1 MTRRLLTGALVAGLA
16 LLAGCPDNP
25 YEADTWIE
33 KLDDQREAE
42 RAVTELEHLGDPKAI
57 PALGRTWDKQG
68 KPVRVLQVIIDL
80 AQPLTPKEAEE
91 KFLTNFAKT
100 GRKSSWDKAL
110 PILKQAVSEIDSAN
124 PRSLDSAVKAADA
137 LGDAQIEQAEE
148 ILIELANDPEHKLDN
163 KALRVRLAAIVALGK
178 YKDARAISALSAML
192 KKSLDD
198 YAQADE
204 EGKAAKDDN
213 AKKGAFE
220 RSRDAGVQAGAAINA
235 LSEMRSPQA
244 TPVLIE
250 AMYRLPG
257 LATQTR
263 RALVASGAGV
273 APEMKKILKGEHAE
287 VNQLFTEKRLDKFCP
302 PGAPA
307 TDCKPVSARDFYA
320 ALILGDLY
328 DTTATPELLAALA
341 RDPLPVYYTADGP
354 SPNSQHNA
362 IFDALRKIGAADA
375 AVKARAVWSDPKQPV
390 VERALAVGAYGFL
403 ARDAS
408 AIAELRKLVNDPG
421 TDGGLRQEMLTTIAR
436 VAQDAGDLEVF
447 QALAKL
453 NHDKYVEAKKKSE
466 GKEKTTYDTAK
477 KALADAKKK
486 FADAK
491 AAFLK
496 EGGARKA
503 SAATIQA
510 MTDAQKEVDGADE
523 KHDDARA
530 EWKPLDDERQ
540 AYLDF
545 TRGVELHIAR
555 VEIALF
561 CKKDAAC
568 YGKTLAGA
576 MLKTDAEK
584 VKAAEEIGARLAK
597 SGYIKDWNEWSN
609 DDKKLLIPAQA
620 ERAMLELGKMGQAA
634 GSQLTAML
642 DAATTDDR
650 IVRQSILLALPKVA
664 KLPCAECEQKLAAAV
679 KAGEGKSTISDLNV
693 ETMIL
698 RNYFS
703 WAGGN
708 KPSEPAPAPA
718 PAP

>member
-1 MTRRLLTGALVAGLA
+1 MNRRLLAGALVVGLA
-16 LLAGCPDNP
+16 FTAGCPDNP
-25 YEADTWIE
+25 YEADTWID
-33 KLDDQREAE
+33 KLDDSREAE

-57 PALGRTWDKQG
+57 PALGRAWDKQG

-100 GRKSSWDKAL
+100 GRPASWDKAM
-110 PILKQAVSEIDSAN
+110 PVLKQAVTEIDSAN

-137 LGDAQIEQAEE
+137 LGDAGTEQAEE
-148 ILIELANDPEHKLDN
+148 ILIELANDPEHKLDA
-163 KALRVRLAAIVALGK
+163 KALRVRLSAIVALGK
-178 YKDARAISALSAML
+178 YKDERAISALSAML

-220 RSRDAGVQAGAAINA
+220 RSRDAGIQAGAAINA
-235 LSEMRSPQA
+235 LAEMRSPAA

-257 LATQTR
+257 LATQVR

-273 APEMKKILKGEHAE
+273 APELKKILKGDHAE
-287 VNQLFTEKRLDKFCP
+287 VNKLFAEKKLDKFCP

-307 TDCKPVSARDFYA
+307 TDCKPISAKDFYA

-328 DTTATPELLAALA
+328 DTSATPELLIALA
-341 RDPLPVYYTADGP
+341 RPPLPVYYTAEGP
-354 SPNSQHNA
+354 SPNTQHNA

-375 AVKARAVWSDPKQPV
+375 AGKAKAVWEDAKQPV

-408 AIAELRKLVNDPG
+408 AIPQLRDLVNNPA
-421 TDGGLRQEMLTTIAR
+421 TDAGLRQEMLTTIAR
-436 VAQDAGDLEVF
+436 VAQDAGDLVVF
-447 QALAKL
+447 KNLAKL
-453 NHDKYVEAKKKSE
+453 NREKYVEAKKKAE
-466 GKEKTTYDTAK
+466 GKERDVYEAAK

-491 AAFLK
+491 AAFMK
-496 EGGARKA
+496 AGGARKA
-503 SAATIQA
+503 PAEVITA
-510 MTDAQKEVDGADE
+510 MTEAQKQVDAADE

-530 EWKPLDDERQ
+530 DWKPLDDERR
-540 AYLDF
+540 AFLDF

-555 VEIALF
+555 VEIAIH

-568 YGKTLAGA
+568 YGKTLAVA
-576 MLKTDAEK
+576 TSKNDAEK
-584 VKAAEEIGARLAK
+584 LKLADEIGGRLTKA
-597 SGYIKDWNEWSN
+597 GYISDWSEWTP
-609 DDKKLLIPAQA
+609 DDKKLVIPAQA
-620 ERAMLELGKMGQAA
+620 ERAMLELGKLGQAA
-634 GSQLTAML
+634 GDQLSVML

-650 IVRQSILLALPKVA
+650 IIRQSILLALPKVA
-664 KLPCAECEQKLAAAV
+664 KLPCKECEQKLAAAV
-679 KAGEGKSTISDLNV
+679 KAGEGKSTLGELNV

-708 KPSEPAPAPA
+708 KPDSVAP
-718 PAP
+718 